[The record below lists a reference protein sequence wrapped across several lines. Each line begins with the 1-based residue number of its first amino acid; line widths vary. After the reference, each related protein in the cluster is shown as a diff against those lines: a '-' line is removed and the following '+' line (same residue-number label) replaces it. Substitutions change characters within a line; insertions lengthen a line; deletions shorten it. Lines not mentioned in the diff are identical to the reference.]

1 MNRFLEGHY
10 TPSANEVVVQ
20 YRITPQEKEH
30 FHECLH
36 DLATN
41 LRLAQPPR
49 VFDLDHD
56 EDICHFAFDERLF
69 ESGNLA
75 QALTI
80 LTNVLTASPRIF
92 SAQILH
98 VQWSKKLLT
107 AFPGPA
113 RGIQLIRERLK
124 VPERPLSAVQILP
137 KGDIAIKE
145 CLEQAYLAWM
155 GGCDIVLDNDLLT
168 SLGNNEFEERIDFLS
183 KEQMSCSDRT
193 KQQKLYIP
201 NITAADAE
209 TLQKRAQKV
218 VDAGLS
224 AVAVQAEQTGWTA
237 LQSLQRQCREQGL
250 ILCVRSKPGAHIS
263 PVALAGL
270 YQQLGV
276 DLIDLSQSR
285 SDHQTAQSFLMLTP
299 KNLPQVETSIKE
311 YGNDQVLIGDSIV
324 TKHPDGLKAG
334 ATALLA
340 ALEAATQGIDQS
352 SAAQKNEALARAL
365 AI

>member
-20 YRITPQEKEH
+20 YRISQNEKER

-36 DLATN
+36 DIATN

-56 EDICHFAFDERLF
+56 EDTCHFAFDERLF
-69 ESGNLA
+69 ESGNIA

-80 LTNVLTASPRIF
+80 LTNVLTASSSI
-92 SAQILH
+92 SSGQILRI
-98 VQWSKKLLT
+98 QWSKKLLG
-107 AFPGPA
+107 AFPGPT
-113 RGIQLIRERLK
+113 RGIKLIREQLK
-124 VPERPLSAVQILP
+124 IPERPLSAVQILP

-183 KEQMSCSDRT
+183 KEQKNCSERT

-201 NITAADAE
+201 NITAGDAE
-209 TLQKRAQKV
+209 SLLKRAQRAF
-218 VDAGLS
+218 DAGLS
-224 AVAVQAEQTGWTA
+224 AVAISGEQSGWTA
-237 LQSLQRQCREQGL
+237 LQSLQKHCRELGL
-250 ILCVRSKPGAHIS
+250 ILCVRSRPTTHIS
-263 PVALAGL
+263 PVALAEL
-270 YQQLGV
+270 YQQLGA
-276 DLIDLSQSR
+276 DLIDLSQGKSE
-285 SDHQTAQSFLMLTP
+285 HQTAQSFLMLSA
-299 KNLPQVETSIKE
+299 KNLPHVETLVKE
-311 YGNDQVLIGDSIV
+311 YGNDQILIGDSIV
-324 TKHPDGLKAG
+324 AQHPDGLKPG
-334 ATALLA
+334 AAAFLA
-340 ALEAATQGIDQS
+340 AIEAANQGIDQN
-352 SAAQKNEALARAL
+352 SAAKKNEALARAL